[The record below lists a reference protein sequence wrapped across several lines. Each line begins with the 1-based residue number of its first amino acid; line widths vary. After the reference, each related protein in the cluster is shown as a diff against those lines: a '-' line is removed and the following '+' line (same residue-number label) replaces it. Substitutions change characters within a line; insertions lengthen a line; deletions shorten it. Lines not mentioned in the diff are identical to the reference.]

1 MEDEMLRRT
10 AKLCYALLIIA
21 CASTASPG
29 MAAGADSEAGLA
41 RVRSAYSMQDTIARI
56 KQDVEAKGIKLFAEI
71 DQAKLAHDAGIE
83 LRPSTLLVFGNPP
96 LGAQFLT
103 SNPDAGLDWPVR
115 LLVRQDE
122 SGTVWAVYTDFAWI
136 AHRFGVNDRD
146 AEFQMASM
154 VIASVVSSVAAK

>member
-1 MEDEMLRRT
+1 MLGRT
-10 AKLCYALLIIA
+10 AKLCAALLFAAYAFSTPPSIA
-21 CASTASPG
+21 AH
-29 MAAGADSEAGLA
+29 ADSEAGLVK
-41 RVRSAYSMQDTIARI
+41 VRSAYSMQDTIARI
-56 KQDVEAKGIKLFAEI
+56 KQDIEAKGIKFLAEI

-83 LRPSTLLVFGNPP
+83 LRPSTLLIFGNPP

-136 AHRFGVNDRD
+136 ARRFGVKDRE
-146 AEFQMASM
+146 AQFQMASM
-154 VIASVVSSVAAK
+154 VIASITSSVAAK

>member
-1 MEDEMLRRT
+1 
-10 AKLCYALLIIA
+10 
-21 CASTASPG
+21 
-29 MAAGADSEAGLA
+29 
-41 RVRSAYSMQDTIARI
+41 MQETIARI
-56 KQDVEAKGIKLFAEI
+56 KEDVEAKGIKFFAEI

-83 LRPSTLLVFGNPP
+83 LRPSTLLIFGNPP

-136 AHRFGVNDRD
+136 AHRFGVTDRD
-146 AEFQMASM
+146 AQFQMASM
-154 VIASVVSSVAAK
+154 VISSVISSVAAK

>member
-1 MEDEMLRRT
+1 MLRRT
-10 AKLCYALLIIA
+10 ARLCAVLLFIA
-21 CASTASPG
+21 CAFSPPPG
-29 MAAGADSEAGLA
+29 RAANTDSETGIA

-56 KQDVEAKGIKLFAEI
+56 KQDIEAKGIKFFAEI

-83 LRPSTLLVFGNPP
+83 LRPSTLLIFGNPP

-122 SGTVWAVYTDFAWI
+122 TGTVWAVYTEFAWI
-136 AHRFGVNDRD
+136 AHRFGVKDRE
-146 AEFQMASM
+146 AQFQMAST
-154 VIASVVSSVAAK
+154 VIGSITASVAAK

>member
-1 MEDEMLRRT
+1 MLRRI
-10 AKLCYALLIIA
+10 AVFCAGMLVLAYLLANPRHAMGEVSAQGGVTRIH
-21 CASTASPG
+21 
-29 MAAGADSEAGLA
+29 
-41 RVRSAYSMQDTIARI
+41 SAYSMQETIARI
-56 KQDVEAKGIKLFAEI
+56 KEDVEAKGIKFFAEI

-83 LRPSTLLVFGNPP
+83 LRPSTLLIFGNPP

-136 AHRFGVNDRD
+136 AHRFGVRDRD
-146 AEFQMASM
+146 AQFQMASM
-154 VIASVVSSVAAK
+154 VISSVISSVAAK

>member
-1 MEDEMLRRT
+1 MLRRT
-10 AKLCYALLIIA
+10 AKLWPALLFIA
-21 CASTASPG
+21 CALSAPTRAV
-29 MAAGADSEAGLA
+29 AGTDSEAGVE
-41 RVRSAYSMQDTIARI
+41 RIRSAYSMQETIARI
-56 KQDVEAKGIKLFAEI
+56 KQDIDAKGIKFFAEI

-83 LRPSTLLVFGNPP
+83 LRPSTLLIFGNPP

-136 AHRFGVNDRD
+136 AHRFGVKDRE
-146 AEFQMASM
+146 AQFQMASM
-154 VIASVVSSVAAK
+154 VIGSITSSIAAK

>member
-1 MEDEMLRRT
+1 MLRRI
-10 AKLCYALLIIA
+10 AVFCAGMLVLAYLLANPRNAMGEVSAQGGVTRI
-21 CASTASPG
+21 
-29 MAAGADSEAGLA
+29 
-41 RVRSAYSMQDTIARI
+41 RSAYSMQETIARI
-56 KQDVEAKGIKLFAEI
+56 KEDVEAKGIKFFAEI

-83 LRPSTLLVFGNPP
+83 LRPSTLLIFGNPP

-136 AHRFGVNDRD
+136 AHRFGVTDRD
-146 AEFQMASM
+146 AQFQMASM
-154 VIASVVSSVAAK
+154 VISSVISSVAAK